1 MSEAI
6 HFDTHKFVKRMTE
19 TGMSEATAEALADE
33 QLRLIQGEL
42 ATKTDLA
49 ALQAA
54 TKADIE
60 ALRLATK
67 ADIEGLRLS
76 TQADIA
82 ELRAATQADIAA
94 LHGDIDSL
102 RLMTQADIAEL
113 REATRADIAGVRL
126 EIEKTKADLIRWM
139 AGLLIAQ
146 GGVII
151 AMLRVF
157 PA

>member
-67 ADIEGLRLS
+67 ADIAELGAT

-82 ELRAATQADIAA
+82 ELRAT
-94 LHGDIDSL
+94 
-102 RLMTQADIAEL
+102 TQADIAEL

>member
-60 ALRLATK
+60 ALRLAT
-67 ADIEGLRLS
+67 
-76 TQADIA
+76 QADIA
-82 ELRAATQADIAA
+82 ELRAA
-94 LHGDIDSL
+94 
-102 RLMTQADIAEL
+102 TQADIAEL

>member
-67 ADIEGLRLS
+67 ADIERLRLS
-76 TQADIA
+76 TQ
-82 ELRAATQADIAA
+82 T
-94 LHGDIDSL
+94 
-102 RLMTQADIAEL
+102 DIAEL

>member
-19 TGMSEATAEALADE
+19 TGMSEATAEALTDE

-60 ALRLATK
+60 ALRLAT
-67 ADIEGLRLS
+67 
-76 TQADIA
+76 Q
-82 ELRAATQADIAA
+82 
-94 LHGDIDSL
+94 
-102 RLMTQADIAEL
+102 
-113 REATRADIAGVRL
+113 ADIAGVRL

>member
-42 ATKTDLA
+42 ATKRDLEEFR
-49 ALQAA
+49 AA
-54 TKADIE
+54 TKHDIE
-60 ALRLATK
+60 
-67 ADIEGLRLS
+67 EF
-76 TQADIA
+76 
-82 ELRAATQADIAA
+82 RAATKRD
-94 LHGDIDSL
+94 L
-102 RLMTQADIAEL
+102 AEL
-113 REATRADIAGVRL
+113 DKDLRHAIAQVEAGLRL
-126 EIEKTKADLIRWM
+126 EIEQCKSGLIRWM

-151 AMLRVF
+151 AILRLF